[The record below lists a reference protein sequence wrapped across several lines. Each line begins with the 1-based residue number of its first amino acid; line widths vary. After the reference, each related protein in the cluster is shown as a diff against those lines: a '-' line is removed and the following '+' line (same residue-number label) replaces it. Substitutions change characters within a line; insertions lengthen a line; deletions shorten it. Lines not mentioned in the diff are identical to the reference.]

1 MNPPLPQRSKSESL
15 FMAMPLVFAGLL
27 ISAVGVLFFLVWRGG
42 EASGARVKIDFA
54 IHCENPDIVRTQNI
68 LQKRIEEI
76 GLGDPYIEVMT
87 KDSLPVISLQA
98 TLPGLEEDQEK
109 IPIVLSR
116 RGELVIKDAK
126 GSILATKDNLK
137 NTALALDE
145 SGMPYVGLFLDLSAL
160 SKMSKYVSENPQSY
174 MQIFVDNELAAKR
187 PNTVLVQAEKD
198 FEIRV
203 ISEKG
208 DVRQRFQMAADR
220 SIVLSHPSYPCDMEV
235 VSLSEIKK
243 KEK

>member
-15 FMAMPLVFAGLL
+15 FMAMPLAFAGLL
-27 ISAVGVLFFLVWRGG
+27 ITSVGILVFLVWRGG
-42 EASGARVKIDFA
+42 EATGARV
-54 IHCENPDIVRTQNI
+54 Q
-68 LQKRIEEI
+68 I
-76 GLGDPYIEVMT
+76 GLGDPYIEVT
-87 KDSLPVISLQA
+87 TRDSKPVVSLQA

-109 IPIVLSR
+109 IPTVLSR
-116 RGELVIKDAK
+116 RGELTIKDAD
-126 GSILATKDNLK
+126 GSILATKENLK

-145 SGMPYVGLFLDLSAL
+145 SGMPYVGLFLDLSSL
-160 SKMSKYVSENPQSY
+160 SKISKYVSENPQSY
-174 MQIFVDNELAAKR
+174 MQIFVDDELAAQR

-203 ISEKG
+203 VSEEG

-235 VSLSEIKK
+235 LSLSEIES
-243 KEK
+243 KER